1 MSHAINA
8 LVLLACDTH
17 RGEWLSLHRLAQRIG
32 GPVQA
37 IQHAAENLA
46 ATNQLA
52 HATHAGHPYWGVGV
66 EGVSPPQS
74 PAPAQRCDTTCDYPC
89 IHMDQDQ

>member
-1 MSHAINA
+1 MSHAITA
-8 LVLLACDTH
+8 LVLLACDAH

-32 GPVQA
+32 GPVDPIRQ
-37 IQHAAENLA
+37 AAEALA

-66 EGVSPPQS
+66 EGVTPPQS
-74 PAPAQRCDTTCDYPC
+74 PQPSTSTEL
-89 IHMDQDQ
+89 